1 MNKTIK
7 KVICLSLLTLTM
19 TGCGNVPKLKDGTEL
34 IVEMDGLKMTTE
46 EFYQKLKDTYG
57 TYSLINSIDDLLLN
71 NVYKT
76 TDKMKEKIEKQIL
89 TLKNQF
95 GSDFESA
102 IQYYYGVSTEKQ
114 LYNLLEIVY
123 KRELATSDYADTLV
137 KDEDIKKYYDEE
149 AIGDI
154 KASHI
159 LIKSDATDSMTDD
172 EKKEAK
178 EKALNTAKEVIA
190 ALDKGEK
197 FEDLA
202 KKYSKDED
210 TSKKGGSLGKINVGD
225 YTSEVVNAAKEL
237 KVGTYTT
244 TPVKSSYGYHIV
256 YLKSQD
262 KKPELNDDVTNKIK
276 TIVGN
281 EIAQESNFYVKALKA
296 LREKNEMKFKDTTL
310 EKEFNKLVTQYENQ
324 QQSSN

>member
-1 MNKTIK
+1 MNINQRK
-7 KVICLSLLTLTM
+7 KIEDILKWSVFDKYEGHIANIRTLR
-19 TGCGNVPKLKDGTEL
+19 G
-34 IVEMDGLKMTTE
+34 
-46 EFYQKLKDTYG
+46 EFDTYL
-57 TYSLINSIDDLLLN
+57 S
-71 NVYKT
+71 
-76 TDKMKEKIEKQIL
+76 
-89 TLKNQF
+89 
-95 GSDFESA
+95 
-102 IQYYYGVSTEKQ
+102 YYYGVKDEDAYRDYLSLNYKRSLWTEDYAKESVTEKQ
-114 LYNLLEIVY
+114 
-123 KRELATSDYADTLV
+123 
-137 KDEDIKKYYDEE
+137 IKEYYENE
-149 AIGDI
+149 YVGDMEV
-154 KASHI
+154 SHI
-159 LIKSDATDSMTDD
+159 LITIDANNNSSED
-172 EKKEAK
+172 EKKEAE

-225 YTSEVVNAAKEL
+225 YTSEVVDAAKEL

-296 LREKNEMKFKDTTL
+296 LREKNEMKFKDTAL
-310 EKEFNKLVTQYENQ
+310 EKEFNKLITQYENQ
-324 QQSSN
+324 SQSSK

>member
-1 MNKTIK
+1 MKKTIL
-7 KVICLSLLTLTM
+7 VLASILLLT
-19 TGCGNVPKLKDGTEL
+19 GCSTKLSNGENAVVTFKEGGISSNDLYKVLKDNYGAKYLMDL
-34 IVEMDGLKMTTE
+34 IDSKL
-46 EFYQKLKDTYG
+46 LKD
-57 TYSLINSIDDLLLN
+57 L
-71 NVYKT
+71 YKT
-76 TDKMKEKIEKQIL
+76 DNSETNYVNQNIKSAKKQAKELNAEFDTYL
-89 TLKNQF
+89 
-95 GSDFESA
+95 S
-102 IQYYYGVSTEKQ
+102 YYYGVKDENAYRDYLSLNYKRSLWAEDYAKESVTEKQ
-114 LYNLLEIVY
+114 
-123 KRELATSDYADTLV
+123 
-137 KDEDIKKYYDEE
+137 IKEYYENE
-149 AIGDI
+149 YVGDMEV
-154 KASHI
+154 SHI
-159 LIKSDATDSMTDD
+159 LITIDANNNSSED
-172 EKKEAK
+172 EKKEAE

-225 YTSEVVNAAKEL
+225 YTSEVVDAAKEL

-281 EIAQESNFYVKALKA
+281 EIAQEPNFYVKALKA
-296 LREKNEMKFKDTTL
+296 LREKNEMKFKDTAL
-310 EKEFNKLVTQYENQ
+310 EKEFNKLMTQYENQ
-324 QQSSN
+324 TQSSNE